1 MRKTLE
7 TAKSLHL
14 NNDAMTLLDIKQ

>member
-7 TAKSLHL
+7 TAESLHL